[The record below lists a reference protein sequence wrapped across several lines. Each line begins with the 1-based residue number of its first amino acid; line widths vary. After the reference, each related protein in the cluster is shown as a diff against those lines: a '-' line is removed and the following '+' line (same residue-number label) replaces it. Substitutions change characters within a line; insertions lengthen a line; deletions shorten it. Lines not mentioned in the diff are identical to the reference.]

1 MRSIGLMGEM
11 VVELPSPV
19 RERVFP
25 MQLNIEV
32 RQLVQQTAGSAEP
45 LLPWILGSVDDG
57 PRVEPALRP
66 YSYTSECECPD
77 DCLRDHEN
85 E

>member
-1 MRSIGLMGEM
+1 
-11 VVELPSPV
+11 
-19 RERVFP
+19 

-32 RQLVQQTAGSAEP
+32 RQPVQQTTGSAER
-45 LLPWILGSVDDG
+45 LNPWILGLVEDG
-57 PRVEPALRP
+57 SRVEPALRP